1 MTLVFNRDFE
11 ARYGEPVTV
20 ADRVRRLTARNP
32 GPFTF
37 LGTNTFLVGENA
49 LAVIDP
55 GPADAAH
62 IAALLR
68 AIGSAELRHILVSHA
83 HRDHAAGARLL
94 QAQTGA
100 PILAARGPDA
110 KAKIGIAGLL
120 DASTEHG
127 FRPDITLIDGMIVDG
142 PDYRLEAVGTP
153 GHAPDHLAFA
163 LVGEDIVFS
172 GDHVMGWATTAIAP
186 PEGSMGD
193 YLASLD
199 KLLARPEDL
208 YLPGHGPPV
217 GHAHAH
223 VRALR
228 AHRKAREASILARL
242 AAGDRTIAEIVG
254 RIYADL
260 DPRLVGGAALST
272 LAHLQDLV
280 NRGLVECD
288 RPPEVT
294 SRYRP
299 TAASG

>member
-1 MTLVFNRDFE
+1 MTLVFNRDFD

-20 ADRVRRLTARNP
+20 AKGVRRVTAQNP

-37 LGTNTFLVGENA
+37 HGTNTFLVGENA

-94 QAQTGA
+94 QAQAGA
-100 PILAARGPDA
+100 PILAARGPDP
-110 KAKIGIAGLL
+110 KPTIGAGNPL
-120 DASTEHG
+120 DAGTDRD
-127 FRPDITLIDGMIVDG
+127 FRPDVILAEGMVVDG
-142 PDYRLEAVGTP
+142 PDYRLEPVATP
-153 GHAPDHLAFA
+153 GHAPDHLAFV

-172 GDHVMGWATTAIAP
+172 GDHVMGWATTSIAP

-199 KLLARPEDL
+199 RLLARPEDL

-228 AHRKAREASILARL
+228 AHRKLREASILARL
-242 AAGDRTIAEIVG
+242 AAGDRTVAEIVG
-254 RIYADL
+254 RVYADL
-260 DPRLVGGAALST
+260 DPRLVGAAALST
-272 LAHLQDLV
+272 LAHLQDLM
-280 NRGLVECD
+280 NRGLVECEG
-288 RPPEVT
+288 PPEVT

-299 TAASG
+299 AVASG

>member
-1 MTLVFNRDFE
+1 MTLVFNRDFDP
-11 ARYGEPVTV
+11 RYGEPVPV
-20 ADRVRRLTARNP
+20 ANRVRRVTARNP

-37 LGTNTFLVGENA
+37 RGTNTFLVGENA

-110 KAKIGIAGLL
+110 KAGIGTGNPL
-120 DASTEHG
+120 DAGADHD
-127 FRPDITLIDGMIVDG
+127 FRPDVMLTEGTVVDG
-142 PDYRLEAVGTP
+142 PDYRLEPVATP
-153 GHAPDHLAFA
+153 GHAPDHLAFV

-172 GDHVMGWATTAIAP
+172 GDHVMGWATTAIGP

-208 YLPGHGPPV
+208 YLPAHGPPV
-217 GHAHAH
+217 GHAHAY

-228 AHRKAREASILARL
+228 AHRKSREASILARL

-260 DPRLVGGAALST
+260 DPRLIGAAALST
-272 LAHLQDLV
+272 LAHLQDLMD
-280 NRGLVECD
+280 RGLVECD
-288 RPPEVT
+288 GPPEVT

-299 TAASG
+299 TVGSG

>member
-1 MTLVFNRDFE
+1 MTLVFNRDFD
-11 ARYGEPVTV
+11 ARYGEPVIV
-20 ADRVRRLTARNP
+20 ANGVRRVTARNP

-37 LGTNTFLVGENA
+37 HGTNTFLVGETA

-68 AIGSAELRHILVSHA
+68 AIGGAELRHILVSHA

-94 QAQTGA
+94 RAQTGA
-100 PILAARGPDA
+100 PILAAPGPAA
-110 KAKIGIAGLL
+110 KAGSGTGTLL
-120 DASTEHG
+120 DAATDRDFRADIQLTE
-127 FRPDITLIDGMIVDG
+127 GMVVDG
-142 PDYRLEAVGTP
+142 PGYRLEAVTTP

-163 LVGEDIVFS
+163 LVGENIVFS

-199 KLLARPEDL
+199 KLLARPEDF
-208 YLPGHGPPV
+208 YLPAHGPPV
-217 GHAHAH
+217 GHAHAY

-228 AHRKAREASILARL
+228 VHRKSREASILARL

-254 RIYADL
+254 RTYADL
-260 DPRLVGGAALST
+260 DPRLIGAAALST
-272 LAHLQDLV
+272 LAHLQHLMD
-280 NRGLVECD
+280 RGLVQCEGS
-288 RPPEVT
+288 PEIA
-294 SRYRP
+294 SRYCP
-299 TAASG
+299 TGTSG